1 MMFTR
6 APNVVGAK
14 RALRPAAEIRMATQ
28 VVTVFGGS
36 GFIGRNVVERL
47 VKKDWMIRIAV
58 RNLPRARVL
67 MRSADGGKV
76 TIFPAPVQDEK
87 SVRSAVEGANAVVNL
102 VGILYEKGAQTFQ
115 AIHHLGAARVAAVAA
130 ATGVQRLVHI
140 SAIGA
145 RAEAGAG
152 YARSKGAGEEAVRKT
167 FPKATVLRPSIV
179 FGPGDS
185 FLNLFARMARLS
197 PVLPLIGGGR
207 TRFQPVY
214 VGDVADAIMRCLED
228 PACQGNTYELGGPR
242 VYTFRQLIEIVLR
255 QTRRPRLLISIPFGL
270 AELQAAF
277 LELLP
282 VPPLTRDQVRLLR
295 QDNVVGE
302 NALTLE
308 KLRITPK
315 ALEDIIPV
323 YLG

>member
-1 MMFTR
+1 MFTR
-6 APNVVGAK
+6 APSVVGAK

-102 VGILYEKGAQTFQ
+102 VGILYERGPQTFR

-130 ATGVQRLVHI
+130 AAGVQRLVHV

-145 RAEAGAG
+145 RAEAEAG
-152 YARSKGAGEEAVRKT
+152 YTRSKGAGEEAVHNT
-167 FPKATVLRPSIV
+167 FPKATILRPSIV
-179 FGPGDS
+179 
-185 FLNLFARMARLS
+185 LA
-197 PVLPLIGGGR
+197 
-207 TRFQPVY
+207 
-214 VGDVADAIMRCLED
+214 
-228 PACQGNTYELGGPR
+228 LG
-242 VYTFRQLIEIVLR
+242 TA
-255 QTRRPRLLISIPFGL
+255 S
-270 AELQAAF
+270 
-277 LELLP
+277 
-282 VPPLTRDQVRLLR
+282 
-295 QDNVVGE
+295 
-302 NALTLE
+302 
-308 KLRITPK
+308 
-315 ALEDIIPV
+315 
-323 YLG
+323 